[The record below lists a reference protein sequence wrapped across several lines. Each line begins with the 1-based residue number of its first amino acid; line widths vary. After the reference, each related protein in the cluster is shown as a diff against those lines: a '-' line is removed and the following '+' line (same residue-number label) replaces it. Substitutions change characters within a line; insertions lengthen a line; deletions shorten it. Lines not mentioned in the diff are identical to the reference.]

1 MTETPSKYIGTY
13 VDFTQTDSDDPK
25 KYSWQQLEGSQGP
38 QGKQGISGTN
48 GADGKTSYL
57 HIKYSNDG
65 GKTFTG
71 NSGEDIGAYIGTC
84 VDYAKDDPTSVGTYK
99 WAKIKGEAG
108 AKGDKGDTGKGVK
121 STSVA
126 YQVQLPEQQF
136 QLAHGL
142 GLCHLHPRGSICGHV
157 QSSLTL
163 TTQHPRYI
171 VSAVWEPMVQ
181 MAPMERVLDQ

>member
-1 MTETPSKYIGTY
+1 MSEE
-13 VDFTQTDSDDPK
+13 V
-25 KYSWQQLEGSQGP
+25 QLAAVEGSQGP
-38 QGKQGISGTN
+38 TGKTREFQVTN

-108 AKGDKGDTGKGVK
+108 AKVIRVIRVRGLNRHLLHTRF
-121 STSVA
+121 
-126 YQVQLPEQQF
+126 QLPEQQF
-136 QLAHGL
+136 QLAQVWVCASASAGQYL
-142 GLCHLHPRGSICGHV
+142 WTRTIITLH
-157 QSSLTL
+157 
-163 TTQHPRYI
+163 
-171 VSAVWEPMVQ
+171 
-181 MAPMERVLDQ
+181 

>member
-1 MTETPSKYIGTY
+1 MLFRP
-13 VDFTQTDSDDPK
+13 
-25 KYSWQQLEGSQGP
+25 
-38 QGKQGISGTN
+38 GTN

-126 YQVQLPEQQF
+126 YQVSTSGTTVPTGTWSGSVPSASAGQYLWTRTIITYTDNTTSTIYSVGRMGTNGANGTNGKSIGSVEIGR
-136 QLAHGL
+136 AH
-142 GLCHLHPRGSICGHV
+142 V
-157 QSSLTL
+157 
-163 TTQHPRYI
+163 
-171 VSAVWEPMVQ
+171 
-181 MAPMERVLDQ
+181 